1 MTSRTNQLQT
11 KIIKDIIKTI
21 KEGLL
26 PSSSRRPGFEK
37 YSKFYHKFIGF
48 DKDQLGYKIFSNY
61 RVDKNDSKGIKLTHL
76 GNELLKRQY
85 DSYEFKHDIIPTP
98 KMYLAL
104 DQHMQWPY
112 YFTKR
117 KMVLYSQEDAAWY
130 RMNENNIEDFIDF
143 IWQYIKLCYNI
154 YIIKRVWGI
163 YANNTIRIPIYIRW

>member
-1 MTSRTNQLQT
+1 MTSRTNQLQN
-11 KIIKDIIKTI
+11 KIIKDILITI

-26 PSSSRRPGFEK
+26 PSQSRRPGFDK

-61 RVDKNDSKGIKLTHL
+61 RVSKQDTKGLKLTYL

-85 DSYEFKHDIIPTP
+85 DCYDFSHDIIPTP

-104 DQHMQWPY
+104 DNYMQWPY
-112 YFTKR
+112 YFTKK

-130 RMNENNIEDFIDF
+130 RMNGNSIEDFTDF
-143 IWQYIKLCYNI
+143 IWQY
-154 YIIKRVWGI
+154 YISLL
-163 YANNTIRIPIYIRW
+163 